1 MRSQTILPSGL
12 VSLVKVRVC
21 FVPLCPIDGERQ
33 GETRLGN
40 SVVVDEIRSNIAV
53 LSSKTGVDAG
63 KYQRRLSDP

>member
-1 MRSQTILPSGL
+1 MRSQTILASGL

-21 FVPLCPIDGERQ
+21 FVPLCPIDGE
-33 GETRLGN
+33 TRLVN

-53 LSSKTGVDAG
+53 LSSKTGLDAG